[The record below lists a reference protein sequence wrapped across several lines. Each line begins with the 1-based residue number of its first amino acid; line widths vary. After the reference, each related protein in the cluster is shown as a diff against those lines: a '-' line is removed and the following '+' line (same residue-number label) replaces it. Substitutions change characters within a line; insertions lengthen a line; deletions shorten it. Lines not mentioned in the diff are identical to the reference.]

1 MEIKMK
7 KLILVLLLISL
18 SFPVLAFAEDKEA
31 NDYERLYI
39 ETKLQYD
46 YISAHYLNIQQ
57 ELLVYKT
64 LFEKQKQ
71 DNIERMTRD
80 SKTAL
85 EAYKKAHPEV
95 K

>member
-1 MEIKMK
+1 MK
-7 KLILVLLLISL
+7 KLIIVSLLISL
-18 SFPVLAFAEDKEA
+18 IFPVLAIAEDKEVI
-31 NDYERLYI
+31 NYEKLYI

-46 YISAHYLNIQQ
+46 NISAHYLNLQQ

-71 DNIERMTRD
+71 DRIDKMTRD

-85 EAYKKAHPEV
+85 DAYKEAHPEV

>member
-1 MEIKMK
+1 MK
-7 KLILVLLLISL
+7 KLIIVSLLISL
-18 SFPVLAFAEDKEA
+18 IFPVLAIAEDKEA
-31 NDYERLYI
+31 LNYEKLYI

-46 YISAHYLNIQQ
+46 NISAHYLNLQQ

-71 DNIERMTRD
+71 DRIDKMTRD

-85 EAYKKAHPEV
+85 DAYKEAHPEV